1 MSRMSCIGAQQAGRF
16 TRCVLALCSLLFLA
30 ATSTIL
36 AATANAYSSDPVWS
50 AKLDDDLRF
59 YQTTEMGVL
68 IAGTEKSLYA
78 VDSESGE
85 VLWRRRNMRVD
96 QTDLAPVVGT
106 DLLLLS
112 YEESGRSRMEAV
124 DIMTGNPLWRSDKV
138 KGSIMHLAVDPEYE
152 LVALVLVRD
161 TKGRVSGGIKTPA
174 YNSSVEP
181 RRRKRA
187 LEAGA

>member
-1 MSRMSCIGAQQAGRF
+1 MCCIGVQQADRF
-16 TRCVLALCSLLFLA
+16 SRYVLALCSLLFLA
-30 ATSTIL
+30 ATS
-36 AATANAYSSDPVWS
+36 AYASDPIWS

-78 VDSESGE
+78 VDSETGE

-112 YEESGRSRMEAV
+112 YEESGRPITQRAASSSCHSDAPVNTFQPCIVTNAV
-124 DIMTGNPLWRSDKV
+124 
-138 KGSIMHLAVDPEYE
+138 
-152 LVALVLVRD
+152 
-161 TKGRVSGGIKTPA
+161 
-174 YNSSVEP
+174 
-181 RRRKRA
+181 
-187 LEAGA
+187 